1 METDPDARRER
12 QVVMSRRPWILL
24 VILLA
29 VSACVDVDITL
40 CTRGDTSDETPRV
53 EVDDI
58 EFEVEV
64 ADTLLLRERGL
75 TGRRYLEERKGM
87 LFIPDGPYVGDYWMK
102 GMLFPLDFI
111 WIGRD
116 CRVVDLIVYA
126 SIPPPGTPDDEIRR
140 YRSYPSAGY
149 TLEVNAG
156 EVDRFGIRVGDKVR
170 FRDIDDHC

>member
-1 METDPDARRER
+1 MLL
-12 QVVMSRRPWILL
+12 RPSVLL
-24 VILLA
+24 VTMLA
-29 VSACVDVDITL
+29 VSACVSVDITL
-40 CTRGDTSDETPRV
+40 CTRGDSSDGAPRV

-64 ADTLLLRERGL
+64 ADTQLLRERGL
-75 TGRRYLEERKGM
+75 TGRRYLEERSGM
-87 LFIPDGPYVGDYWMK
+87 LFIPAGPYVGDYWMK

-116 CRVVDLIVYA
+116 CRVVDLTVYA
-126 SIPPPGTPDDEIRR
+126 SVPPPGTPDDEIRR

-156 EVDRFGIRVGDKVR
+156 EVDRFGIRVGDRVDFKN
-170 FRDIDDHC
+170 IDNHC

>member
-1 METDPDARRER
+1 MLL
-12 QVVMSRRPWILL
+12 RPWVLL
-24 VILLA
+24 ITMLA
-29 VSACVDVDITL
+29 VSACVEVDITL
-40 CTRGDTSDETPRV
+40 CTRSDASDDTPRV
-53 EVDDI
+53 EVDGI

-75 TGRRYLEERKGM
+75 TGRRYLEERTGM

-116 CRVVDLIVYA
+116 CRVVDLTVYA
-126 SIPPPGTPDDEIRR
+126 TIPPPGTPDHEIPR
-140 YRSYPSAGY
+140 YRPYPPAGY

-156 EVDRFGIRVGDKVR
+156 EVDRFGIRVGDKVE
-170 FRDIDDHC
+170 FEDIDNHC